1 MESVSLLLLLS
12 WLLLLGVSNPN
23 SSHATDDIINSTQI
37 LKDGDTISSSGGRFE
52 LGFFK
57 LGSPSKQ
64 YVGIRYKQVPAK
76 TVVWVANRNVP
87 IANASQVVLKVT
99 KPGLLLLLNNTAI
112 LWSSNSSGR
121 PVEDPVAQLLDS
133 GNLVVRDAAD
143 ENPDNFLWQSFDYPA
158 QTYLP
163 GVRMGKNLVTGE
175 EVYVSAWRSDD
186 DPSSGEITMHCDPSG
201 YPQTVIRNGSTVIY
215 RTGPWNG
222 LRWSGVPFLSRN
234 PIYTYDLV
242 LDKDAVWVA
251 YQLPRNSV
259 YIHLTLSP
267 AGVLQREMWVEQAGK
282 WYPRPGPMIETL
294 VVPLDVCDS
303 YGICGPNGLCNIDD
317 SPTCTCLD
325 KFLAKYQGPWDMGHW
340 SEGCV
345 RRTPLNCS
353 EGTDGFLKYSG
364 IKLPDTRNS
373 WFNRTMTLE
382 ECEQVC
388 RRNCSC
394 TAYSVLDISSDP
406 GSGCLLW
413 FGDLMDTRSLSEKG
427 QDIFIRM
434 AASELAVFYG
444 VSSNSKVKR
453 RNILIGSL
461 SSAFGLTLLALGLGF
476 YMWKMKGK
484 ENKEMKSKQDFELP
498 LFNLST
504 ITRGTNNF
512 SFNNKIGEGG
522 FGPVY
527 KGVLEDGMEVAVKR
541 LSKTSMQGL
550 EEFKNEVIYI
560 AKLQHRNFVKLLGCC
575 IQGEEMMLVY
585 EYMTNKSLDAFIFD
599 SIKSKLLDWPMRFNI
614 INGIAR
620 GLLYLHQDSQLR
632 IIHRDLK
639 ASNVLLDMDMNPK
652 ISDFGLAR
660 SVGGNENG
668 ANTRHVVGT
677 YGYMSP
683 EYAIDGIFSVKSDV
697 FSFGVLV
704 LEIISGKRNRGF
716 SHPDHHLNL
725 LGHTWMLYKK
735 DKSIELLDQHLA
747 DSCDTSQIIRSIHI
761 GLLCVQ
767 QCAEDR
773 PNMSSVLMMLTNENL
788 LLSEAKEPGFF
799 TKRKMATSEYSSSS
813 TQEEISINEVSFSL
827 IDPR

>member
-12 WLLLLGVSNPN
+12 WLLLLAVSNNPN
-23 SSHATDDIINSTQI
+23 SSHATHDIINSTQI

-57 LGSPSKQ
+57 LGSPFKQ
-64 YVGIRYKQVPAK
+64 YLGIRYKQIPAK

-99 KPGLLLLLNNTAI
+99 KPGLLLVLNINNAAV
-112 LWSSNSSGR
+112 LWSTNTSRAVQN
-121 PVEDPVAQLLDS
+121 PVAQLLDS

-143 ENPDNFLWQSFDYPA
+143 ENPENFLWQSFDYPA

-163 GVRMGKNLVTGE
+163 GVRMGKNLVTGK
-175 EVYVSAWRSDD
+175 EVYMTAWRSDD

-222 LRWSGVPFLSRN
+222 LRWSGIPFLSRN

-242 LDKDAVWVA
+242 MDQDGMWIA
-251 YQLPRNSV
+251 YQLLKNSV
-259 YIHLTLSP
+259 YIHLTLTP
-267 AGVLQREMWVEQAGK
+267 TGVLQREMWVEQGGK

-303 YGICGPNGLCNIDD
+303 YGICGPNGLCNIDE
-317 SPTCTCLD
+317 SATCSCLD
-325 KFLAKYQGPWDMGHW
+325 KFLAKYQGPWDMGNW

-345 RRTPLNCS
+345 RRTALNCS
-353 EGTDGFLKYSG
+353 EGTDVFVEYSG

-373 WFNRTMTLE
+373 WFNRTMTLG

-394 TAYSVLDISSDP
+394 TAYSVVDISSDP

-413 FGDLMDTRSLSEKG
+413 FGDLMDTRSLSQKG
-427 QDIFIRM
+427 QSIFIRM

-461 SSAFGLTLLALGLGF
+461 SLAFGLTLLALGLGF
-476 YMWKMKGK
+476 YMWKMKRK
-484 ENKEMKSKQDFELP
+484 EKEKMKSKQDFELP

-512 SFNNKIGEGG
+512 SSNNKIGEGG
-522 FGPVY
+522 FGLVY
-527 KGVLEDGMEVAVKR
+527 KGVLEDGMEIAVKR

-550 EEFKNEVIYI
+550 EEFKNEIIYI

-585 EYMTNKSLDAFIFD
+585 EYMTNKSLDAFIF
-599 SIKSKLLDWPMRFNI
+599 
-614 INGIAR
+614 
-620 GLLYLHQDSQLR
+620 GL
-632 IIHRDLK
+632 
-639 ASNVLLDMDMNPK
+639 
-652 ISDFGLAR
+652 F
-660 SVGGNENG
+660 
-668 ANTRHVVGT
+668 
-677 YGYMSP
+677 
-683 EYAIDGIFSVKSDV
+683 
-697 FSFGVLV
+697 
-704 LEIISGKRNRGF
+704 
-716 SHPDHHLNL
+716 
-725 LGHTWMLYKK
+725 
-735 DKSIELLDQHLA
+735 
-747 DSCDTSQIIRSIHI
+747 
-761 GLLCVQ
+761 
-767 QCAEDR
+767 
-773 PNMSSVLMMLTNENL
+773 
-788 LLSEAKEPGFF
+788 
-799 TKRKMATSEYSSSS
+799 
-813 TQEEISINEVSFSL
+813 
-827 IDPR
+827 